1 MSKSKVI
8 GTYKKSD
15 GSTFT
20 VTDDDY
26 KKMREMT
33 DEEVHEAAL
42 SDPDAQPLTEE
53 QLKNLKPVNPNR
65 RKPTSHE

>member
-1 MSKSKVI
+1 MSDNKVI

-20 VTDDDY
+20 VSDDDY
-26 KKMREMT
+26 EEMRNMT

-53 QLKNLKPVNPNR
+53 QLKKLKPVDPKSK
-65 RKPTSHE
+65 RKP

>member
-1 MSKSKVI
+1 MSNNKVI

-20 VTDDDY
+20 VSEDDY
-26 KKMREMT
+26 KDMRNMT

-53 QLKNLKPVNPNR
+53 QLEKLKPVDPKSK
-65 RKPTSHE
+65 RKP